1 MRLIVPIIIIIGVV
15 IFQSVFIVQEIS
27 QAIVLQ
33 FGDPKKIITKA
44 GLNFKLPFIQ
54 NVVYLDK
61 RILNLD
67 SAPEEVIAADQ
78 KRLIVDA
85 IARFKIVD
93 PLKFYISVG
102 NERVARSRLSTII
115 NSRIRG
121 VLGTQELA
129 TLLST
134 DRAKQMAIIQNDVN
148 TEAKTLGIQIVVIG
162 VFLFQSIVIVQEIN
176 QAIVLQFGDPKKII
190 SKAGLNF
197 KLPFIQN
204 VVFLDKRILNLDNAP
219 QEVIAADQ
227 KRLIVDAIARF
238 KIVDPLKFYISVGN
252 ERVARSRLSTIINS
266 RIRGVLGTQELATLL
281 STDRAKQMAIN
292 QNDVNTE
299 AKTLGIQIVDVR
311 IKRADLPPANSDAIY
326 KRMQT
331 EREREAKEF
340 RAQGAEIAQKIRS
353 TADKYV
359 TVLLANPNKKSEIMK
374 GEGDGQRNKIFA
386 NAFGQDPQ
394 FFAFYRAMQAYETAL
409 IGGETSLVLSPD
421 SEFFKFFGKAMKPR

>member
-1 MRLIVPIIIIIGVV
+1 MKVPKFIIPLIVVLGVFV
-15 IFQSVFIVQEIS
+15 FQSLIIVQEIN

-44 GLNFKLPFIQ
+44 GLNFKIPFIQ

-67 SAPEEVIAADQ
+67 NPPEEVIAADQ

-115 NSRIRG
+115 NSRLRG
-121 VLGTQELA
+121 VLGKQELA

-134 DRAKQMAIIQNDVN
+134 DRVRQMEIIQKDVN
-148 TEAKTLGIQIVVIG
+148 EEAKKFGI
-162 VFLFQSIVIVQEIN
+162 
-176 QAIVLQFGDPKKII
+176 
-190 SKAGLNF
+190 
-197 KLPFIQN
+197 
-204 VVFLDKRILNLDNAP
+204 
-219 QEVIAADQ
+219 
-227 KRLIVDAIARF
+227 
-238 KIVDPLKFYISVGN
+238 
-252 ERVARSRLSTIINS
+252 T
-266 RIRGVLGTQELATLL
+266 
-281 STDRAKQMAIN
+281 
-292 QNDVNTE
+292 
-299 AKTLGIQIVDVR
+299 IVDVR
-311 IKRADLPPANSDAIY
+311 IKRADLPPANSEAIY

-353 TADKYV
+353 TADKDV
-359 TVLLANPNKKSEIMK
+359 TVILAQANKKSEIMK
-374 GEGDGQRNKIFA
+374 GEGDGQRNAIFA
-386 NAFGQDPQ
+386 NAFGRDPQ
-394 FFAFYRAMQAYETAL
+394 FFAFYRAMQAYEKAL

-421 SEFFKFFGKAMKPR
+421 SDFFKFFGKSVKPNIKR